1 MAKIRVTNVILKIAD
16 RSARRAVCSNS
27 PWNYYQLKE
36 PKNLRKKF

>member
-27 PWNYYQLKE
+27 PYYQPKE